1 MGDLV
6 FVCLFVCFFVCFLA
20 DLDTRAALLFLP
32 YVFKEKLDLFVIL
45 GEVCVLKYLVYIK
58 GKQMYLLVRD

>member
-6 FVCLFVCFFVCFLA
+6 FLVFFFCFFLA

-58 GKQMYLLVRD
+58 GKQMYLLLRD